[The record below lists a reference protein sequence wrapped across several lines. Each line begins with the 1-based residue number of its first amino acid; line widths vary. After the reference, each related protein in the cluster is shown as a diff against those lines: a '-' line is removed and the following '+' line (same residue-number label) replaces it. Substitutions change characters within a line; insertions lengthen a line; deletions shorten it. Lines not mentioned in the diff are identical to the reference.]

1 MRIFAYNRI
10 SKKDSNLDKQ
20 NAEIEQ
26 AGFKVDY
33 WFKDEGISEKTSASK
48 RPQFNALLAQIRDGE
63 TMVVSKLD
71 RLGRDAIDVAL
82 TIKTLAARK
91 IQVIVL
97 QLGKLDITSKAGKL
111 MLTMLSAVA
120 ELETDARL
128 KRSPAE
134 VLTVKAQGKIQ
145 KRSSALSE
153 QQKQQVIERLNLGE
167 SVKEVSRFF
176 GVPRINI
183 MRINATL

>member
-1 MRIFAYNRI
+1 MRIFAYSRI
-10 SKKDSNLDKQ
+10 SKKDTSTDNQ
-20 NAEIEQ
+20 HAEIEQ

-33 WFKDEGISEKTSASK
+33 WFKDEDSCGKISTSK
-48 RPQFNALLAQIRDGE
+48 RPQFNALLAQIREGE

-71 RLGRDAIDVAL
+71 RLGHDAIDVAC

-111 MLTMLSAVA
+111 MLAMLTAVA
-120 ELETDARL
+120 ELEADIRP
-128 KRSPAE
+128 KRSSSELLAA
-134 VLTVKAQGKIQ
+134 KAQGKIQ
-145 KRSSALSE
+145 KKTSTLSE
-153 QQKQQVIERLNLGE
+153 QQKLQVIERLNLGE
-167 SVKEVSRFF
+167 SVKEVSRYF

-183 MRINATL
+183 MRINAAL